1 MQKKLRKKQEPDNE
15 DTLCIPTYISN
26 IMSTEITYENEYE
39 ERENTKILSEWFEKN
54 KKQLQKQ
61 YTQARARET
70 KEGPEKGIQREAEAE
85 AEVAPEI
92 KRE

>member
-1 MQKKLRKKQEPDNE
+1 
-15 DTLCIPTYISN
+15 
-26 IMSTEITYENEYE
+26 MSTEITSENEYE
-39 ERENTKILSEWFEKN
+39 ESEHTRILIEWFEKN

-61 YTQARARET
+61 YTQARAREP

-85 AEVAPEI
+85 VEVAPEI